1 MVRPASKRRREAG
14 RRVSKSYQQ
23 LIFSGEANQALAQE
37 ICDYLGVRLGDA
49 QIKTFSDG
57 EISVKLNENVRG
69 RDVFII
75 QPISSPAND
84 NLMQLILMMDAVRRA
99 SAARMTV
106 VMPYYGYGRQD
117 RKSEPRVPIS
127 ARVMADL
134 LESMGPNRLLCM
146 DLHADQIQ
154 GFFHIPVDHLY
165 AAPVFVEYIKA
176 KQIEDMVVVSPD
188 SGGVER
194 ARFLARQIGAGLAI
208 IDKRRP
214 QANVSE
220 VMNVIGDV
228 KDRTCIL
235 YDDMIDTA
243 GTITKAAA
251 ALKANGATSV
261 MACATHAVL
270 SGPAIERLEASNL
283 DEIILSN
290 SINLPPEK
298 QISKIKQLSVA
309 RLYGEAI
316 RRIHNEESVSS
327 LFLGGDAARS

>member
-1 MVRPASKRRREAG
+1 MKQGAG
-14 RRVSKSYQQ
+14 GRVSKSYQQ
-23 LIFSGEANQALAQE
+23 LIFSGEANRPLAQE
-37 ICDYLGVRLGDA
+37 ICDYLDVRLGDA

-84 NLMQLILMMDAVRRA
+84 NLMQLILMMDAARRA

-165 AAPVFVEYIKA
+165 AAPVFVEYIKD
-176 KQIEDMVVVSPD
+176 KKLSDLVVVSPD

-220 VMNVIGDV
+220 VMHVIGEV
-228 KDRTCIL
+228 EGKTCIL

-243 GTITKAAA
+243 GTITKAAT
-251 ALKANGATSV
+251 ALKNNGATSV
-261 MACATHAVL
+261 MACATHGVL
-270 SGPAIERLEASNL
+270 SGPAIERLQESNI

-290 SINLPPEK
+290 TIDLPAEK
-298 QISKIKQLSVA
+298 RIDKIKSLSVA
-309 RLYGEAI
+309 KLYGEAI

-327 LFLGGDAARS
+327 LFLNN

>member
-1 MVRPASKRRREAG
+1 M
-14 RRVSKSYQQ
+14 SYEL
-23 LIFSGEANQALAQE
+23 LIFSGTANVPLASE
-37 ICDYLGVRLGDA
+37 ICNCIGIPLSQARV
-49 QIKTFSDG
+49 KKFSDG
-57 EISVKLNENVRG
+57 EVSVKLEENVRG

-75 QPISSPAND
+75 QPTSSPAND
-84 NLMQLILMMDAVRRA
+84 NMMELLLMLDACRRA
-99 SAARMTV
+99 SARRLTAV
-106 VMPYYGYGRQD
+106 IPYYGYGRQD

-134 LESMGPNRLLCM
+134 IEAMRPERLLTM

-165 AAPVFVEYIKA
+165 AAPVFVSYFQKHPL
-176 KQIEDMVVVSPD
+176 DNPVVVSPD

-194 ARFLARQIGAGLAI
+194 ARFLARQLQAGLAI

-214 QANVSE
+214 RANEAE

-228 KDRTCIL
+228 KDKTCIL
-235 YDDMIDTA
+235 YDDIIDTA

-251 ALKANGATSV
+251 ALKKNGASRV

-270 SGPAIERLEASNL
+270 SGPAVQNLRDSVL
-283 DEIILSN
+283 DEILLSN
-290 SINLPPEK
+290 TIQLPPEK
-298 QISKIKQLSVA
+298 QLDKIKVLSVA
-309 RLYGEAI
+309 RICGEAI

-327 LFLGGDAARS
+327 LFL